1 MTVCKNCAF
10 EFEGK
15 YCSACGQKASTKR
28 FSTRI
33 LFSQL
38 MDKLL
43 PLDRGVLH
51 TAWHVLRKP
60 GKMLRGYL
68 AGKRVG
74 YTKPLQFLFI
84 VMAIS
89 LLFFSMDE
97 FKKGMAK
104 GMGDATAQ
112 APPNAEA
119 LAIQQKMGDFITD
132 HMTLLML
139 GMLPFLA
146 LVSRW
151 FYRKHDVNY
160 AEQFVL
166 NSYLLAGCTIIS
178 MPFIL
183 ALRLMN
189 ESSFSGY
196 AMGLFMLFY
205 VGYYAWAHISFYRER
220 NRILNGLKG
229 VFTFLLS
236 YLLYILFAGIAG
248 MIAVAC
254 YMLLFHKG

>member
-1 MTVCKNCAF
+1 MTVCKNCTL

-51 TAWHVLRKP
+51 TAWHVLSKP

-74 YTKPLQFLFI
+74 YTKPLQLLFI

-97 FKKGMAK
+97 FKRGMAT
-104 GMGDATAQ
+104 GMGDAGTKA
-112 APPNAEA
+112 PNAETMA
-119 LAIQQKMGDFITD
+119 FQQKLADFITE

-139 GMLPFLA
+139 GILPFLA
-146 LVSRW
+146 MVSRW
-151 FYRKHDVNY
+151 FYRKHDVNL

-178 MPFIL
+178 MPFMLI
-183 ALRLMN
+183 LRLMG

-196 AMGLFMLFY
+196 AMGMFMVFY
-205 VGYYAWAHISFYRER
+205 VGYYAWAHISFYQER
-220 NRILNGLKG
+220 NRILNALKG
-229 VFTFLLS
+229 VFTFILS
-236 YLLYILFAGIAG
+236 YLMYILFAGIVG
-248 MIAVAC
+248 VIAVTV
-254 YMLLFHKG
+254 YFLLVKKG